1 MWWPWK
7 RERNRPEHLKT
18 GEWGEEVAVRFLKG
32 KGFKILGRRVR
43 LERDELDIVAGHDGV
58 LVFVEVK
65 TRKSEAF
72 GRAASAVHRGKRAA
86 LSRAAVH
93 YLRQLP
99 EKPAFFRFD
108 VVEVIGER
116 DGGDP
121 EIRHIERAFTLDT
134 KYRLPW

>member
-1 MWWPWK
+1 MWWSWTKK
-7 RERNRPEHLKT
+7 RDRPKHLET
-18 GEWGEEVAVRFLKG
+18 GEWGEDVAARFLQG

-43 LERDELDIVAGHDGV
+43 LERDELDIVARNGGV

-65 TRKSEAF
+65 TRKSETF
-72 GRAASAVHRGKRAA
+72 GRAVRSVNRGKRAT

-93 YLRQLP
+93 YLRKLP
-99 EKPAFFRFD
+99 EKPGFFRFD
-108 VVEVIGER
+108 VVEVIGEM

-121 EIRHIERAFTLDT
+121 VIRHIENAFNLDR